1 MARIA
6 ATLAEH
12 REGREKVASYTDGRL
27 TLMLY
32 TCRCGWQERGNW
44 ADGSTHPA
52 HVASVVAALPDIA
65 IVPTT
70 SVEYAPCWQN
80 EHGVHPLNS
89 TTAWRKGAE
98 DDVERLSADDP
109 EIFLGKHYRTPW
121 IAARAAEGQA

>member
-1 MARIA
+1 MSAVVARIA
-6 ATLAEH
+6 AALADKL
-12 REGREKVASYTDGRL
+12 REDDDADNYHTIDRL
-27 TLMLY
+27 ALEL
-32 TCRCGWQERGNW
+32 
-44 ADGSTHPA
+44 
-52 HVASVVAALPDIA
+52 ASVVAALPDIA